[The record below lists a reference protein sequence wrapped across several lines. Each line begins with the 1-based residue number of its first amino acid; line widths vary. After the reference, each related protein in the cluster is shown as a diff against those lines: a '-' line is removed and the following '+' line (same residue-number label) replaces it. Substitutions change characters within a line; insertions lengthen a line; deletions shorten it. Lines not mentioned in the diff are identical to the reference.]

1 MNKSIKYKLRKN
13 NNVNFKISVL
23 IFCYNIENNFYFFL
37 ESVLKNLYKNL
48 EIVLLNDYLID
59 NIL

>member
-1 MNKSIKYKLRKN
+1 MNKSSKYKLRKN

-37 ESVLKNLYKNL
+37 ESVLKSLYKNL

>member
-1 MNKSIKYKLRKN
+1 MNKRNKYKLRKN

-37 ESVLKNLYKNL
+37 ESVLKSLYKNL
-48 EIVLLNDYLID
+48 EIVLLNDYLVD

>member
-1 MNKSIKYKLRKN
+1 MNKSNKYKLRKN

-37 ESVLKNLYKNL
+37 ESVLKSLYKNL